1 MNIEQLN
8 NYQTLLEEY
17 SLKLRENANA
27 YYQARLTFA
36 NANNEVNKRLA
47 NLMLSD
53 EWSKVKNYGI
63 EKLIIL
69 TIRDALIKGD
79 TNYIKLV
86 DDWEVSKAKYKA
98 LDRVLEAIK
107 SDIMAVQSL
116 MKYQR
121 EGDTYG
127 KVD

>member
-1 MNIEQLN
+1 
-8 NYQTLLEEY
+8 
-17 SLKLRENANA
+17 
-27 YYQARLTFA
+27 
-36 NANNEVNKRLA
+36 
-47 NLMLSD
+47 MLSD
-53 EWSKVKNYGI
+53 EWSKIKNYGI

-69 TIRDALIKGD
+69 TIRDALIKQD
-79 TNYIKLV
+79 LKYIKLCE
-86 DDWEVSKAKYKA
+86 DWEVSRAKYKA

-121 EGDTYG
+121 EGETYG